1 MRPRKRHILV
11 KKRGSHCNPLINKR
25 IIPPVH
31 RRNKKYCLEDRA
43 IIFVMK
49 HPRWHAAAMMMI
61 HLVDLR
67 RCTGIGYIFELAK
80 ELTTLLPVL
89 WIERRAPRP
98 VNADR

>member
-1 MRPRKRHILV
+1 
-11 KKRGSHCNPLINKR
+11 
-25 IIPPVH
+25 
-31 RRNKKYCLEDRA
+31 
-43 IIFVMK
+43 
-49 HPRWHAAAMMMI
+49 MMMI
-61 HLVDLR
+61 HPVDIR